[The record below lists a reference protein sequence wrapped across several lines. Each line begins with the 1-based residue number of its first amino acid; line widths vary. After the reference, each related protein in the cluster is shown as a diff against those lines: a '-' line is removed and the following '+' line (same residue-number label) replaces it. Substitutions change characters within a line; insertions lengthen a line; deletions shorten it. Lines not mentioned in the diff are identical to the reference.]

1 MNRRVVLYT
10 IGQIVGV
17 EAVVMLLPLA
27 VSLMYGESCYSAFL
41 ITIAVAAA
49 VSLAALVFAKPRN
62 HVIYAKEGFAT
73 VALAWIIMSAIGALP
88 FVISG
93 EIPSYVDAWFETVSG
108 FTTTGSSIVTDVE
121 ALSHGILFW
130 RSFTHWLGGMGVLV
144 FIMAIL
150 PSSSDRSIHIM
161 RAEVPGPVVG
171 KLVPKIRETA
181 KILYL
186 IYMALTLI
194 EIVFLLFGGMP
205 LFDSVVHSL
214 EAAGTGGFGIKGDSI
229 GGYSNYC
236 QWVITVFM
244 LLFGINFNLFYL
256 MLIRRFKTAFKSSE
270 LWTYFGIVAAAV
282 IMITVNIYPIYQ
294 SLSDSIR
301 LSAFQVASIVTT
313 TGYATADFNTWPI
326 LSKGILLTLMFC
338 GACAGSTGG
347 GFKVSRVML
356 LAKSVKRELNRLI
369 HPRSRTAVTLE
380 GKTIDDATVNGVG
393 CYLALYVA
401 CLIAVFILLCFDSA
415 FDIESNFSAA
425 VSCFNNI
432 GPGFGLVGPASNF
445 AAYSGFSKIVLSF
458 AMLLGRLEL
467 FPIIITLAPS
477 TWIKK

>member
-171 KLVPKIRETA
+171 KLVPKIRESW
-181 KILYL
+181 
-186 IYMALTLI
+186 
-194 EIVFLLFGGMP
+194 F
-205 LFDSVVHSL
+205 
-214 EAAGTGGFGIKGDSI
+214 
-229 GGYSNYC
+229 
-236 QWVITVFM
+236 
-244 LLFGINFNLFYL
+244 
-256 MLIRRFKTAFKSSE
+256 
-270 LWTYFGIVAAAV
+270 
-282 IMITVNIYPIYQ
+282 
-294 SLSDSIR
+294 
-301 LSAFQVASIVTT
+301 
-313 TGYATADFNTWPI
+313 
-326 LSKGILLTLMFC
+326 
-338 GACAGSTGG
+338 
-347 GFKVSRVML
+347 
-356 LAKSVKRELNRLI
+356 
-369 HPRSRTAVTLE
+369 
-380 GKTIDDATVNGVG
+380 
-393 CYLALYVA
+393 
-401 CLIAVFILLCFDSA
+401 
-415 FDIESNFSAA
+415 
-425 VSCFNNI
+425 
-432 GPGFGLVGPASNF
+432 
-445 AAYSGFSKIVLSF
+445 
-458 AMLLGRLEL
+458 
-467 FPIIITLAPS
+467 
-477 TWIKK
+477 